1 LKRVLSED
9 NFVKIFN
16 RKRVEELD
24 RRFQIASSRNSVNS
38 VRDIIKSKNLM
49 REDISKEVEFLL
61 NLSGKSD
68 RDEVVELNSNGKLSD
83 LSKRIID
90 IVDGNQRTLL
100 NAPTGTGKSYLV
112 KNIFPVKY
120 EKYDYNLGL

>member
-1 LKRVLSED
+1 M
-9 NFVKIFN
+9 KIFN

-90 IVDGNQRTLL
+90 IVDGNQRETSFLKVAPLTGLTRAKGRLILRFQNLL
-100 NAPTGTGKSYLV
+100 
-112 KNIFPVKY
+112 FPRFKGY
-120 EKYDYNLGL
+120 

>member
-1 LKRVLSED
+1 MVNWDEIPKEVTDLTEWIDSLDIPFSKIEREALPSLKRVLSED

-61 NLSGKSD
+61 NLSGKI
-68 RDEVVELNSNGKLSD
+68 R
-83 LSKRIID
+83 
-90 IVDGNQRTLL
+90 
-100 NAPTGTGKSYLV
+100 
-112 KNIFPVKY
+112 
-120 EKYDYNLGL
+120 